1 MSLDYRFPLFDSLLN
16 GSLDPMLPGN
26 CLSSDYE
33 LKLQEQII
41 AKANDTGIY
50 RINFIS
56 SLNLKC
62 QFYKRLLLSETF
74 LYCEDILSCLQEAK
88 NNKIRSYLKDMI
100 LDKHLLSNLK
110 KLGERI
116 QQDKLNLAFITHPTN
131 DADIELLTNI
141 YVFQLLKICL
151 TKAYLEVQHSLSDV
165 VIYQQTESMLY
176 SAYFGELPPVK
187 TFLTRHKLPDIK
199 KEPVQLK
206 KELSEK
212 GDIPSTTEPQ
222 DKALATTPPE
232 FYTVVEVSRILKM
245 DRRTVCRRI
254 NKGEIKAIK
263 VGGKHLIYKNEFDN
277 YLRNNSN

>member
-26 CLSSDYE
+26 SLSSDYE

-41 AKANDTGIY
+41 ANASDTGIY

-116 QQDKLNLAFITHPTN
+116 QQDKLNLTLITHPT
-131 DADIELLTNI
+131 
-141 YVFQLLKICL
+141 
-151 TKAYLEVQHSLSDV
+151 SD
-165 VIYQQTESMLY
+165 T
-176 SAYFGELPPVK
+176 
-187 TFLTRHKLPDIK
+187 D
-199 KEPVQLK
+199 
-206 KELSEK
+206 
-212 GDIPSTTEPQ
+212 
-222 DKALATTPPE
+222 
-232 FYTVVEVSRILKM
+232 
-245 DRRTVCRRI
+245 
-254 NKGEIKAIK
+254 
-263 VGGKHLIYKNEFDN
+263 
-277 YLRNNSN
+277 